1 MKRLSLFLVSAVLA
15 GCASTSP
22 APAFHGVAGI
32 VEQRTGQRIRWEQG
46 SDADRDVAL
55 ALRGLLDR
63 DLTLEAAVQVALLKN
78 PSLIATYEDL
88 SVAQAD
94 LVQAGLLKNPV
105 LSGQITTA
113 EREALDPNLIV
124 GLTQDFLDIFMLPAR
139 KRVAKSMLE
148 ETKFRVGDAVLALA
162 AEVRSAFI
170 SLQGAQQVLA
180 MRRVI
185 AGSAQ
190 VSADLATKQKEAG
203 NLNDLDLSTERGV
216 NEQTQLEVARS
227 EADVVAA
234 RERLTRLMG
243 LWGADT
249 SFRVTAMLPDVPP
262 REPNLRHVESLAIA
276 QRLDLAALRQQTA
289 TMAYALALSKSSR
302 WTGVV
307 EVGVDVARLRDG
319 AIAVG
324 PRASIEIPLFDQ
336 RQAAIARLEAYLRR
350 TERER
355 DARAIEIRSDA
366 RAARA
371 RLDAAR
377 TVAVRY
383 HDTLIPLR
391 EHIVQLSQTEYDSML
406 LGVYQLI
413 LAKQAEVNAYRE
425 YIESVRD
432 YWIARSDLERAV
444 GGRIA
449 VPSKVNQ

>member
-1 MKRLSLFLVSAVLA
+1 MKRFSLFLLSAVVA

-22 APAFHGVAGI
+22 APAFHDVAGVA
-32 VEQRTGQRIRWEQG
+32 EQRTGQRIRWEQG
-46 SDADRDVAL
+46 SEADRDVDR

-63 DLTLEAAVQVALLKN
+63 DLTLNAAVQVALLKN

-105 LSGQITTA
+105 LSGGVTTA
-113 EREALDPNLIV
+113 EREALDPNFIV
-124 GLTQDFLDIFMLPAR
+124 GLTQDFLDLFMLPAR
-139 KRVAKSMLE
+139 KRVAKSALE

-162 AEVRSAFI
+162 AEVRTAFI
-170 SLQGAQQVLA
+170 TLQGAQQILA

-185 AGSAQ
+185 ADAAQ
-190 VSADLATKQKEAG
+190 ASADLATKQKEAG
-203 NLNDLDLSTERGV
+203 NINDLDLATERGV

-227 EADVVAA
+227 EADVIAA
-234 RERLTRLMG
+234 RERLTRSMG

-249 SFRVTAMLPDVPP
+249 SFRVTARLADLPP
-262 REPNLRHVESLAIA
+262 REPNLRHVESLAVA

-289 TMAYALALSKSSR
+289 TMAYALALSKSTR

-350 TERER
+350 SERELQ
-355 DARAIEIRSDA
+355 ARAIEIRSDA

-371 RLDAAR
+371 RLEAAR
-377 TVAVRY
+377 TVAQRY

-391 EHIVQLSQTEYDSML
+391 ERIVQLSQTEYDAML

-432 YWIARSDLERAV
+432 YWIARSDVERAV
-444 GGRIA
+444 GGRISA
-449 VPSKVNQ
+449 PSR